1 MSSEENRRDQARQLL
16 RAMGEIDDRFLTEA
30 MEQADPSGKET
41 SAEQAAS
48 SGGKMAS
55 GPNKKAGGKLRRY
68 SVWALTA
75 AACLTVAVIGRH
87 AFLTRVTDTEQLS
100 VAEEGQK
107 EAVEEARQD
116 GAPDTAREAAS
127 GRQFHAAA
135 EASATAQEAV
145 GDAAEEAEASAPSAA
160 KDAAGEAE
168 VSPQEAAGEAEASAP
183 AAVEDAAEEAADYE
197 AAMNAAAPVQPGS
210 AMKMANPFLDV
221 QTLEEAQKEAG
232 FSLTVPEAL
241 TPYDNLL
248 YRVIPDQMLEVIF
261 QDAGMQ
267 EGYRIR
273 KGKNMGEEISG
284 DYNAYPR
291 EAVIR
296 MGETEIT
303 LRGEDEDHWNTAVWT
318 QSREEGGGQTV
329 YAFSICADQRTF
341 TKEEILKMAK
351 EMQLV

>member
-30 MEQADPSGKET
+30 MEQA
-41 SAEQAAS
+41 AS
-48 SGGKMAS
+48 SGAKMAS

-100 VAEEGQK
+100 VAEEGQE
-107 EAVEEARQD
+107 EAAEEARQD
-116 GAPDTAREAAS
+116 GVPDTAREVVS

-135 EASATAQEAV
+135 EASATAQEAA
-145 GDAAEEAEASAPSAA
+145 GDAAEEEEASAPAAA
-160 KDAAGEAE
+160 KDAAGEEEASAPAAAKDAAEEAE

-183 AAVEDAAEEAADYE
+183 AAAEEAADYE
-197 AAMNAAAPVQPGS
+197 AAMNAAAPAQPGS

-221 QTLEEAQKEAG
+221 QTLEEAQKKAG

>member
-30 MEQADPSGKET
+30 M
-41 SAEQAAS
+41 EQAAS

-87 AFLTRVTDTEQLS
+87 AFLTRVTDTAQLS

-107 EAVEEARQD
+107 EAAEEARQD

-135 EASATAQEAV
+135 EASATAQEAP
-145 GDAAEEAEASAPSAA
+145 GDAAE
-160 KDAAGEAE
+160 EAE
-168 VSPQEAAGEAEASAP
+168 VSPQEAAGEAEAP
-183 AAVEDAAEEAADYE
+183 VQEAAEEAADYE
-197 AAMNAAAPVQPGS
+197 AAMNAAAPAQPGS

>member
-30 MEQADPSGKET
+30 MEQAASSGKEM

-107 EAVEEARQD
+107 EAAEEARQD

-127 GRQFHAAA
+127 GRQFHAVA
-135 EASATAQEAV
+135 EASATAQEAA
-145 GDAAEEAEASAPSAA
+145 GDAAE
-160 KDAAGEAE
+160 EAE
-168 VSPQEAAGEAEASAP
+168 VSPQEAAEEAAASAP

-197 AAMNAAAPVQPGS
+197 AAMNAAAPAQPGS

>member
-1 MSSEENRRDQARQLL
+1 
-16 RAMGEIDDRFLTEA
+16 
-30 MEQADPSGKET
+30 
-41 SAEQAAS
+41 
-48 SGGKMAS
+48 
-55 GPNKKAGGKLRRY
+55 
-68 SVWALTA
+68 
-75 AACLTVAVIGRH
+75 
-87 AFLTRVTDTEQLS
+87 
-100 VAEEGQK
+100 
-107 EAVEEARQD
+107 
-116 GAPDTAREAAS
+116 
-127 GRQFHAAA
+127 
-135 EASATAQEAV
+135 
-145 GDAAEEAEASAPSAA
+145 
-160 KDAAGEAE
+160 
-168 VSPQEAAGEAEASAP
+168 
-183 AAVEDAAEEAADYE
+183 
-197 AAMNAAAPVQPGS
+197 MNAAAPAQPGS

-318 QSREEGGGQTV
+318 QSKEEGGGQTV

>member
-30 MEQADPSGKET
+30 MEQA
-41 SAEQAAS
+41 AS
-48 SGGKMAS
+48 SGAKMAS

-100 VAEEGQK
+100 VAEEGQE
-107 EAVEEARQD
+107 EAAEEARQD
-116 GAPDTAREAAS
+116 GVPDTAREVVS

-135 EASATAQEAV
+135 EASATAQEAA
-145 GDAAEEAEASAPSAA
+145 GDAAEEEEASAPAAA
-160 KDAAGEAE
+160 KDAAEEAE

-183 AAVEDAAEEAADYE
+183 AAAEEAADYE
-197 AAMNAAAPVQPGS
+197 AAMNAAAPAQPGS

-221 QTLEEAQKEAG
+221 QTLEEAQKKAG